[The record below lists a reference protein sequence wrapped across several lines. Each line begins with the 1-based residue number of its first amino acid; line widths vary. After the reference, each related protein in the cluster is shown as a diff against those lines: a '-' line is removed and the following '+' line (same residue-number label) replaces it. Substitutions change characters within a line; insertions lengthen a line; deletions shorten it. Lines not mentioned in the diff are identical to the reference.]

1 MKIQGVSGK
10 SGVFYF
16 LILTQ
21 KTLSYRFQT
30 SATCFICYYRG
41 FASLFHKNQMKDER
55 ATYNYNHMGQ
65 FYLRRI
71 FKRPF
76 WSRNGHS
83 EAVFVTIGFKVI
95 LFTPLV
101 LIDHQDFKFC
111 EYLYQGKFYV
121 SFCYC
126 GWFFQFLIF
135 DNWAILYIG
144 RRRN

>member
-1 MKIQGVSGK
+1 MTCLKLPNEICIILIKLNNNVQGVSGK

-65 FYLRRI
+65 FYLRQI

-76 WSRNGHS
+76 
-83 EAVFVTIGFKVI
+83 
-95 LFTPLV
+95 
-101 LIDHQDFKFC
+101 
-111 EYLYQGKFYV
+111 
-121 SFCYC
+121 
-126 GWFFQFLIF
+126 
-135 DNWAILYIG
+135 
-144 RRRN
+144 